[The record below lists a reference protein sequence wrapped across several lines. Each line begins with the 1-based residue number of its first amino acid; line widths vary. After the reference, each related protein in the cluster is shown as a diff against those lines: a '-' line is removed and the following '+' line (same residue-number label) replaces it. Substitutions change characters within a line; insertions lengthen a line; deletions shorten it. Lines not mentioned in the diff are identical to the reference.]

1 MFKSNDVAKLK
12 PSSLSSKSCI
22 LGIGN
27 GFRFI
32 RLFSSRKSDMN
43 LTVPFFFGMMVVG
56 ATHSE
61 RFTLRSTPIRQGL
74 STSVRR
80 DCSCIFGTG
89 YARA

>member
-1 MFKSNDVAKLK
+1 MTYLK
-12 PSSLSSKSCI
+12 PSSFYSRSCI

-43 LTVPFFFGMMVVG
+43 LTLPFFLGMMNVG
-56 ATHSE
+56 AAHSE
-61 RFTLRSTPIRQGL
+61 RFTLRSTPIRQSL
-74 STSVRR
+74 STSVCRV
-80 DCSCIFGTG
+80 CLCILGID